1 MPVTVTVTGSTR
13 GGLLV
18 RYEHVDGFVP
28 LSAIHPS
35 LFGGASPSAPGGGG
49 AMDPAV
55 GESLIGAVLPV
66 KFMEVDEERERVVF
80 SHRRATAD
88 GDLAPALA
96 IGDVVLGVVQAVKPY
111 GAFVDIG
118 GVQGLLHISQITAD
132 RVLSVE
138 VVLAVGD
145 KLKVMVLSQDR
156 ERGRVTLS
164 TKKLEP
170 SPGDMLHDPQLVFEK
185 AEEMAALFRARLD
198 AADAAYLDQLDGV
211 GYAAGGG
218 GAAAAGGAAPAAPAA
233 GAADAST

>member
-1 MPVTVTVTGSTR
+1 MEEDMPVTVTVTGSTR

-88 GDLAPALA
+88 GDLAPALS

-138 VVLAVGD
+138 SVLAVGD

-198 AADAAYLDQLDGV
+198 AADAAYLDQLDAGV
-211 GYAAGGG
+211 GYGGGGGG
-218 GAAAAGGAAPAAPAA
+218 GAGAAAPAAAA
-233 GAADAST
+233 AEPTA